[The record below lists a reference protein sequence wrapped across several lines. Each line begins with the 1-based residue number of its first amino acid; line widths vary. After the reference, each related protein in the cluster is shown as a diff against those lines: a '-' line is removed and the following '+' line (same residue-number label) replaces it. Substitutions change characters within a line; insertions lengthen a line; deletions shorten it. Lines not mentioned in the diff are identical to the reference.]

1 MDNVLRIERKKKVS
15 IVNQSVS
22 QVEMTMYGPVGGFYD
37 DAIKLKDVADALK
50 EIPETV
56 NTINLRINS
65 PGGDVFEGIAI
76 YNRLKQFDAKIVV
89 YVDAIAASIASVIAM
104 AGDEIIMGE
113 GAEIMIHRAM
123 TLGFG
128 NSGYFE
134 NIIQRLDEV
143 DQNIIAILA
152 RRSGQD
158 RIEVARMMDAETFM
172 DTKQAIKLGFADRVI
187 ENEEKVQYV
196 ACMNYDD
203 FKWLKRTPATNLQN
217 KEVKN
222 KLDNM
227 IEDIDGFIAR
237 K

>member
-1 MDNVLRIERKKKVS
+1 MNNVFKIERKKKVS

-22 QVEMTMYGPVGGFYD
+22 QVEMTMYGPIGGFYE
-37 DAIKLKDVADALK
+37 DAIRLSDVASALK

-76 YNRLKQFDAKIVV
+76 YNRLKQHKAKVVV
-89 YVDAIAASIASVIAM
+89 YVDAIAASIASIIAM

-123 TLGFG
+123 TFSFG
-128 NSGYFE
+128 NSNDFE

-143 DQNIIAILA
+143 DQNLIGILA
-152 RRSGQD
+152 RRSGMD

-172 DTKQAIKLGFADRVI
+172 DTDEAIKKGFADRVI

-196 ACMNYDD
+196 ACSDFSE
-203 FKWLKRTPATNLQN
+203 FKWLKRSPATNLQN
-217 KEVKN
+217 NEVKN
-222 KLDNM
+222 KLEDV
-227 IEDIDGFIAR
+227 IKDIDGFIAR
-237 K
+237 